1 MNDSEKQC
9 DMIRSVSS
17 LWLPWGKW
25 IFGGPWGA
33 VRRPA
38 RRPLSSKMK
47 NNEGL
52 NYSVNWVGEK
62 GKLLG
67 WLAVRSEGKGALR
80 NNSWAAFWVGLHDL
94 GLVRHAETLAIM
106 GVLKLFFQ
114 EWLRQSDFIWVVLIT
129 PHSALARNRAV
140 GNSKYCSIM
149 KGLIALLCSSACWF
163 LRQWWA
169 TICTYESKL
178 MPFRDMPQDEL
189 QKRNKT

>member
-1 MNDSEKQC
+1 MGVVQSDVLDHGEGADIQKSYEELMNDSEKQC

-25 IFGGPWGA
+25 IFGGPWGD

-38 RRPLSSKMK
+38 RRPLPSKMK

-80 NNSWAAFWVGLHDL
+80 NNSWAAFWVGLGGAH
-94 GLVRHAETLAIM
+94 
-106 GVLKLFFQ
+106 LKGRKMMSPFL
-114 EWLRQSDFIWVVLIT
+114 EAVV
-129 PHSALARNRAV
+129 
-140 GNSKYCSIM
+140 
-149 KGLIALLCSSACWF
+149 CSSWGPLMTSMD
-163 LRQWWA
+163 LRTGVWA
-169 TICTYESKL
+169 GYGVESHRCNHGWEIDRP
-178 MPFRDMPQDEL
+178 MSE
-189 QKRNKT
+189 T